1 MVTCIGPRP
10 KPAVTDVFPPT
21 TAEGLLALCAGDWL
35 SLRSRFQPAVSDD
48 DWHDSDRG
56 ELKIQW
62 SPAGNGDGGLGTMVI
77 SGPNQ
82 SQGKLTFHCN
92 GALTSGEGHQGQWKL
107 QADGSLELTH
117 TDGHCQIT
125 ETIWFRKPNLRL
137 RSLLIWRA
145 GELQGARFC
154 SEIRRVSR

>member
-1 MVTCIGPRP
+1 VT
-10 KPAVTDVFPPT
+10 AVFPPT
-21 TAEGLLALCAGDWL
+21 TAEDLLALCAGEWL
-35 SLRSRFQPAVSDD
+35 SLRSSFQPAVSDD
-48 DWHDSDRG
+48 DWHASDRG

-62 SPAGNGDGGLGTMVI
+62 APTNNGHGGLGTMVI

-82 SQGKLTFHCN
+82 SEGNLNFDSN
-92 GALTSGEGHQGQWKL
+92 GGLSSGEGHQGHWKL